1 MRTTVL
7 RALLLLLVLAAA
19 PVLADQIEL
28 ENGDKIEV
36 TIIEETEDTLIV
48 EHPQLGR
55 MTVPRSALKP
65 PEPIDPGLFGTKFM
79 EGWKRSVGFGF
90 GGASGNSSD
99 ASINASLD
107 FSRDAET
114 FRGVFDA
121 GYFYSTQNGVK
132 TTNSFAA
139 GYQHDF
145 LFSESKWFLFGRG
158 RYQFDEF
165 QPWENRISASAGVGY
180 DFLEHKDYDLRGELG
195 AGVAWISN
203 TFLNATFIPTP
214 PFGLLTYQSR
224 WTPEGVVGLSGSWR
238 PFKGHEF
245 TAGVT
250 YFPDLMD
257 WPEFRLLSAA
267 AYQIAISPIDGL
279 SLKFGM
285 QDEYNS
291 KTDTSARVPGS
302 NTIPPRLQ
310 QKNNLKYFGNLVY
323 EF

>member
-7 RALLLLLVLAAA
+7 RALPLLLLLVLAAA
-19 PVLADQIEL
+19 PVRADEIEL

-36 TIIEETEDTLIV
+36 TIIEETDDTLIV
-48 EHPQLGR
+48 EHAQLGR

-65 PEPIDPGLFGTKFM
+65 PAPPNPGLFGTKFM
-79 EGWKRSVGFGF
+79 EGWKRGVGFGF

-99 ASINASLD
+99 ASINANLD
-107 FSRDAET
+107 FSREAET

-121 GYFYSTQNGVK
+121 GYFYSTQNGIK
-132 TTNSFAA
+132 TTNSFTA
-139 GYQHDF
+139 GYQHDL

-180 DFLEHKDYDLRGELG
+180 DFLKHKKYDLRGELG
-195 AGVAWISN
+195 VGFSWISN
-203 TFLNATFIPTP
+203 NLVKAAVLPATPAV
-214 PFGLLTYQSR
+214 YQST
-224 WTPEGVVGLSGSWR
+224 WKPEGVAGLSGSWR

-257 WPEFRLLSAA
+257 WPEFRLLADA
-267 AYQIAISPIDGL
+267 GYQIAISPIDGL

-291 KTDTSARVPGS
+291 TTDTSAPVPGS

-310 QKNNLKYFGNLVY
+310 QKNNLKYYGNLVY

>member
-1 MRTTVL
+1 MRPSAL
-7 RALLLLLVLAAA
+7 RILPILFVLAAWSA
-19 PVLADQIEL
+19 AAEEIEL
-28 ENGDKIEV
+28 GNGDKIEV
-36 TIIEETEDTLIV
+36 KIIEETEDTLIV
-48 EHPQLGR
+48 EHAQLGR

-65 PEPIDPGLFGTKFM
+65 PAPIEPGLFGTKFM
-79 EGWKRSVGFGF
+79 EGWKRNIGFGF
-90 GGASGNSSD
+90 GGASGNSQD
-99 ASINASLD
+99 AAINASLG
-107 FSRDAET
+107 FSREAET
-114 FRGVFDA
+114 FRGVFES
-121 GYFYSTQNGVK
+121 GYFYSTQNGIK
-132 TTNSFAA
+132 NTNSFFA

-145 LFSESKWFLFGRG
+145 LFSESKWFLFGRA

-165 QPWENRISASAGVGY
+165 QPWENRISASGGVGY
-180 DFLEHKDYDLRGELG
+180 DFLKHKKYDLRGEIG

-203 TFLNATFIPTP
+203 TLLNPTAIPPTF
-214 PFGLLTYQSR
+214 QSR

-250 YFPDLMD
+250 YFPDLID
-257 WPEFRLLSAA
+257 WPEFRLLSLA

-291 KTDTSARVPGS
+291 KTDTTATVPGT
-302 NTIPPRLQ
+302 NTVPPRLQ